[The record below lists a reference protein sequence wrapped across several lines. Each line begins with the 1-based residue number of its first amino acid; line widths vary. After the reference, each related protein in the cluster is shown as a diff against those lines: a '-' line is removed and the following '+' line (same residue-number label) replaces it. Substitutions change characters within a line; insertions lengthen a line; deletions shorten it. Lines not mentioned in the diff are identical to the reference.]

1 MLLLEQRPPLYAG
14 AGRKRCRRG
23 CVRAETHRP
32 GKAPRTG
39 PRDPRGQVRVLA
51 VPGTVVMMSPGVRDE
66 RSRAGGTST
75 RINSWPFRLN
85 SRDLHARG
93 TQTCDRHMSVTHDA
107 SQCVTAERACMG
119 MYAGY
124 VCVHFARACLIIL
137 KQRGIDGRSDARAT
151 PSLLAGSI
159 LAHAVVAWLKRNSA
173 CAVACRRYAPRW
185 FKRARCSE
193 GCKVVQI

>member
-93 TQTCDRHMSVTHDA
+93 TQTCDMRHGA
-107 SQCVTAERACMG
+107 
-119 MYAGY
+119 
-124 VCVHFARACLIIL
+124 
-137 KQRGIDGRSDARAT
+137 
-151 PSLLAGSI
+151 
-159 LAHAVVAWLKRNSA
+159 
-173 CAVACRRYAPRW
+173 
-185 FKRARCSE
+185 
-193 GCKVVQI
+193 